1 MSTIPFLFPP
11 SRPPLT
17 LFLLVLVLVVVA
29 YYKTKRPDHKFG
41 PGDVDDD
48 VRENIISYDDE
59 GGGED
64 DMQAFDITPLRIPI
78 DATGTPIVSKTGTLK
93 QLRSC
98 ELWFLFQFSSSFLKL
113 KNSFVCIIKLNA

>member
-1 MSTIPFLFPP
+1 M
-11 SRPPLT
+11 
-17 LFLLVLVLVVVA
+17 A

-98 ELWFLFQFSSSFLKL
+98 ELWFLQLFSIFFLFPELKISFLL
-113 KNSFVCIIKLNA
+113 SFVS